1 MAVFDPT
8 SVLPPDLFR
17 SPLAPGAGA
26 VAGNAAAPPVS
37 GGGGP
42 AQSLSDALAAAGNP
56 PEGSTAFNLI
66 KFPNS
71 LWGGNDNVQ
80 SHTPP
85 DWLKQLVATYL
96 QNPSHDRWNHILNG
110 PYGAPYNTMTMP
122 DWLKSWLVQA
132 LGADPAVSSKGGV

>member
-8 SVLPPDLFR
+8 SVLPPDLFGR
-17 SPLAPGAGA
+17 PLLPGGVSAA
-26 VAGNAAAPPVS
+26 NAAAPPS
-37 GGGGP
+37 SGGGP

-56 PEGSTAFNLI
+56 AEGSTAFNLI

-71 LWGGNDNVQ
+71 LWGGNDNVA
-80 SHTPP
+80 SKTPP

-110 PYGAPYNTMTMP
+110 PYGAPYNTVSMP
-122 DWLKSWLVQA
+122 DWLKSWLVGA
-132 LGADPAVSSKGGV
+132 LGPDPAVASRGGV